1 MRQSRMT
8 HLWGK
13 YKTAAG
19 AKPSKQV
26 KSEEKSE
33 VPIPIQDYAAYES
46 FLPSPRVLN
55 DHKQILAI
63 EHEKEAATV
72 LNKLSLR

>member
-13 YKTAAG
+13 YKTTAG

-33 VPIPIQDYAAYES
+33 VFIPIQDYAAYEN

-55 DHKQILAI
+55 DHKQVLAI

-72 LNKLSLR
+72 LNKWSVR